1 MTNVESIKQQ
11 IAEME
16 SKLNEL
22 NSQVQSIESSTGDY
36 VFTHDEMIGFMNKFI
51 KQMESHVKDQIQDLD
66 FGDDYVSLDLY
77 DKQLEVSVDSDQI
90 IRDTINSIDFGSTDD
105 LDMVDSINDL
115 YKSIKTNKA

>member
-22 NSQVQSIESSTGDY
+22 NSQVQSIGSSTGDY
-36 VFTHDEMIGFMNKFI
+36 VFTHDEMLKFMNSFI
-51 KQMESHVKDQIQDLD
+51 KQMESHITEQIEDLN

-77 DKQLEVSVDSDQI
+77 DKQIEVNVDSDQI
-90 IRDTINSIDFGSTDD
+90 VRDTVNSIDFGSTDD
-105 LDMVDSINDL
+105 SDMVDSITNL
-115 YKSIKTNKA
+115 YYSIKTNKA